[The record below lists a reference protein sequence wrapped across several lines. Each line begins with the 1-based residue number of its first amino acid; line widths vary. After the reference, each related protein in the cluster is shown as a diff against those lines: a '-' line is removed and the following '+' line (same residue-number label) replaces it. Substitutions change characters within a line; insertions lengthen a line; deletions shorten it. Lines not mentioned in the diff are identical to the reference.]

1 MSTVVPRTI
10 TTHPRVSDR
19 LYRGVLTAGALAVVL
34 ILGLITY
41 FLYVRS
47 KDVFTTFGWGF
58 ITNVQWIPDDGNTM
72 ASGSYGIAAMLTG
85 TLLTSFLAL
94 LFGVP
99 VAVGLALF
107 LTQYAPTW
115 LRAPLTLLVDLM
127 ASIPSVVYGLW
138 GFFVLMPHAVY
149 WAKLLHKWFGWIPV
163 FDVPVPIFDRSP
175 FIAGLVL
182 AVMITPII
190 VSLSREVIDTTPQ
203 YEKEAALALGAT
215 RWEMIRGSVLPHSK
229 GGLVGAVM
237 LGLGRAMGETIAV
250 ALVTGSATGSIT
262 LNALAP
268 GNSMPAVIT
277 APRRTSR
284 PLRRPCASSTP
295 AGCCRRAF
303 GPLSDLH
310 KDGGFGLSA
319 ILLETL
325 CGCGSGAVAWW
336 WLCHSCWPQIG
347 RAHV

>member
-182 AVMITPII
+182 AVMIIPI
-190 VSLSREVIDTTPQ
+190 VTAVAREVFAQAPRDRI
-203 YEKEAALALGAT
+203 EAAYALGAT
-215 RWEMIRGSVLPHSK
+215 KWAAIRAVVIPHGRAGVV
-229 GGLVGAVM
+229 GGAM
-237 LGLGRAMGETIAV
+237 LGLGRAIGETVAV
-250 ALVTGSATGSIT
+250 YMVLNLAFDINWRILQSAGGSVASLIVNKFGEATTFEIQGLMAAGLVLFALT
-262 LNALAP
+262 LVVNLAANAIVRA
-268 GNSMPAVIT
+268 
-277 APRRTSR
+277 TSR
-284 PLRRPCASSTP
+284 R
-295 AGCCRRAF
+295 G
-303 GPLSDLH
+303 
-310 KDGGFGLSA
+310 
-319 ILLETL
+319 
-325 CGCGSGAVAWW
+325 
-336 WLCHSCWPQIG
+336 
-347 RAHV
+347 

>member
-182 AVMITPII
+182 AVMIIPI
-190 VSLSREVIDTTPQ
+190 VTAVAREVFAQAPRDRI
-203 YEKEAALALGAT
+203 EAAYALGAT
-215 RWEMIRGSVLPHSK
+215 KWAAIRAVVIPHGRAGVI
-229 GGLVGAVM
+229 GGAM
-237 LGLGRAMGETIAV
+237 LGLGRAIGETVAV
-250 ALVTGSATGSIT
+250 YMVLNLAFDINWRILQSAGGSVASLIVNKFGEATTFEIQGLMAAGLVLFALT
-262 LNALAP
+262 LVVNLAANAIVRA
-268 GNSMPAVIT
+268 
-277 APRRTSR
+277 TSR
-284 PLRRPCASSTP
+284 R
-295 AGCCRRAF
+295 G
-303 GPLSDLH
+303 
-310 KDGGFGLSA
+310 
-319 ILLETL
+319 
-325 CGCGSGAVAWW
+325 
-336 WLCHSCWPQIG
+336 
-347 RAHV
+347 